1 VSSLFVDGPLPRTGQ
16 ERGYVAAPTAP
27 SAEAGLPVTPAAVL
41 IADLGRR
48 ILHVEGGAFAVH
60 SLEVD
65 GWIGQRIEEVLPS
78 AAGPM
83 LLPRYEA
90 ALGGEVQ
97 AFQYRSHDGT
107 RIHSVQLVPVPGAE
121 GAISS
126 VVAVMQDLTDHVRVT
141 SDLAR
146 SEGRL
151 REAERMV
158 GVGSWELVMATGEI
172 T

>member
-1 VSSLFVDGPLPRTGQ
+1 VR
-16 ERGYVAAPTAP
+16 
-27 SAEAGLPVTPAAVL
+27 
-41 IADLGRR
+41 
-48 ILHVEGGAFAVH
+48 VEGAAFGAH
-60 SLEVD
+60 GLHTQS
-65 GWIGQRIEEVLPS
+65 WIGQMIDEVLPAD
-78 AAGPM
+78 AATL